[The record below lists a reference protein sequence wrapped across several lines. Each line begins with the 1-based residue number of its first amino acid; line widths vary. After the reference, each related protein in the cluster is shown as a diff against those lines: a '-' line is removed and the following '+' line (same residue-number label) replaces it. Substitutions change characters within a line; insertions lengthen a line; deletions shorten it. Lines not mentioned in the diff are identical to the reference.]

1 MKPYEKLKKI
11 RISQNKTT
19 YELSELTG
27 IPQSTISK
35 IENGKRKLD
44 SESLTKIATALNI
57 SIDYIFS
64 TNKSTNN
71 LTEKVDPD
79 IRRIER
85 ARTKMNDKDKEKMMK
100 ILEASFEDYFN
111 D

>member
-1 MKPYEKLKKI
+1 MKPYEKLKEV

-44 SESLTKIATALNI
+44 RSEEHTSELPVT
-57 SIDYIFS
+57 
-64 TNKSTNN
+64 
-71 LTEKVDPD
+71 
-79 IRRIER
+79 
-85 ARTKMNDKDKEKMMK
+85 
-100 ILEASFEDYFN
+100 
-111 D
+111 